1 MNVEKR
7 DLPDQLDSLT
17 LIEMAANKAD
27 DKKADDIKLFDLNGI
42 SLIADR
48 VLLCS
53 GQTTVKVRAVA
64 QHVEEELTKAG
75 YTLYGSEGWSDS
87 VWVLLDFGTVIV
99 HVLRTQER
107 EFYNLERLWSQA
119 PSVSWEPATNA

>member
-1 MNVEKR
+1 
-7 DLPDQLDSLT
+7 
-17 LIEMAANKAD
+17 MAAAKAE

-53 GQTTVKVRAVA
+53 GQTTVKVRAIA
-64 QHVEEELTKAG
+64 QYVEEELTKAG
-75 YTLYGSEGWSDS
+75 YTLYGSEGWSDA

-99 HVLRTQER
+99 HVLRTEER

-119 PSVSWEPATNA
+119 PVAAWAPATNP